1 MNTWSLEEAD
11 PLGYAPK
18 RRWIVSALL
27 RGRASIIEMNQ
38 PDMYLINLLGVG
50 DHAYWPGEAVKGFL
64 AAQVR
69 ALELL
74 GVI

>member
-1 MNTWSLEEAD
+1 
-11 PLGYAPK
+11 
-18 RRWIVSALL
+18 
-27 RGRASIIEMNQ
+27 MNQ
-38 PDMYLINLLGVG
+38 PDMYSINLLGVG

-74 GVI
+74 EVI